1 MTNINI
7 YCLFDGTDQLH
18 GVYSSIKAIHRD
30 AIQLCNQGVSSVYM
44 HDKSGT
50 KKPTLTHLRNVL
62 KGEMD
67 VKVRYFSDACTVTI
81 LKTGL
86 KE

>member
-7 YCLFDGTDQLH
+7 YCLFDGDDRLH
-18 GVYSSIKAIHRD
+18 GVYSSIKAVHRD
-30 AIQLCNQGVSSVYM
+30 AVQLCNKGTSAVYM
-44 HDKSGT
+44 RDSAGSH
-50 KKPTLTHLRNVL
+50 KPSVTLLRNVL

-67 VKVRYFSDACTVTI
+67 VKVRYFSDAQVVTI